1 MSGSWQAADRQRLS
15 IGLCGLAV
23 VIAFLLLL
31 ACPVLAASQ
40 LPRTAHVLPD
50 MKTLSLLPANDV
62 RFRRLSL
69 AQGLSQ
75 TRVAQIMQD
84 DEGFIWFGTQHG
96 VNRFDGYNFRVF
108 KHDVGRA
115 GSLSGVFIYA
125 LFNDSSGRVWVGSD
139 QGLDRFEKETETFR
153 HIRLG
158 ERDPIVIHISE
169 GPRGKLW
176 LATGQGLYRL
186 DPDTGAVER
195 FGADPDDP
203 RSLSSDD
210 IKSTGVDR
218 TGTFW
223 VATSEG
229 LEAFDPETGEVS
241 IRIPLRVEVREFY
254 FHEDRHGVFWII
266 YGSGNGLA
274 TYDRQT
280 NELTQLT
287 FSDPQTESDGLTGVF
302 AIVEAADGTIYLGTM
317 GAGLLKYDRTNNLFL
332 SYRHD
337 QSNSESLAENR
348 VIALFEDSE
357 GNIWAGLHAT
367 PPNSFPGVAPLFE
380 TIRLPEVHPSAS
392 GEFLVNSIFAGA
404 QDDVWIGSG
413 GALTRLFR
421 TTRKSEVVELLG
433 PNVPM
438 EVLTTIRDPR
448 GNLWV
453 GTLGTGLFR
462 IDGATG
468 AVTNFRY
475 RPDDDRSLSSDI
487 VTRIF
492 FDRGGAMWLTTWNG
506 LLRYDEESEG
516 FTTFRRDLTAGAE
529 PYFSIVE
536 DAQGL
541 LWLGSTSGL
550 FRFDPKSSEFA
561 SFTHDPDNRKSIS
574 NNTINTLHLD
584 ADGILWIGTQNG
596 LNAFDGKSG
605 SVVRSYFAAD
615 GLPGEAVSC
624 ILADG
629 NGDLWMS
636 TNNGVSRFRR
646 STGVFSNFST
656 ADGLPGNDLTGWNA
670 CSRNAQGEMYFGGFA
685 GATVVRPDAPVAHG
699 FTPPVLITELR
710 LSGEPVMPGTPPLDG
725 SVTYARNIS
734 IAPDVTE
741 FSIAF
746 SALSFSSP
754 DTTRY
759 RYRLRGLDSEWH
771 EGKRRQVSFTT
782 LPHGTYQLEVQAA
795 TARGAWT
802 EPGAMLGI
810 TVLPPWWATWW
821 FRSAVMAALA
831 LLLFGAYRYRIAQ
844 ITHQYEIRS
853 EERVME
859 RTRIAR
865 ELHDTLLQ
873 GFHGIMFRLQAARSM
888 LPHDPAKAT
897 EHLEIAMD
905 RGDQALIEGR
915 DAVHE
920 LRATPLVDKDLPEVL
935 GALASELAAA
945 EPGRLNVEILVEGH
959 SRLVNS
965 VIRDELYRLAR
976 EALRNA
982 FQHSNGS
989 KVECELTYSDAALRL
1004 RVRDDGRG
1012 IDPQVLE
1019 EGMKAGH
1026 WGLPGMR
1033 ERAERIGGTFTLWS
1047 KTGKGTELEVSIPA
1061 KLAYVRATQT
1071 QHAGRS

>member
-1 MSGSWQAADRQRLS
+1 MFRRAVQVSGSWQSAKRWRLS
-15 IGLCGLAV
+15 SGLPFLPALIAILIVLAGS
-23 VIAFLLLL
+23 A
-31 ACPVLAASQ
+31 LAASP

-69 AQGLSQ
+69 SQGLSQ

-96 VNRFDGYNFRVF
+96 VNRFDGYSFRVF
-108 KHDVGRA
+108 KHDIGRA
-115 GSLSGVFIYA
+115 DSLSGVFIYA

-153 HIRLG
+153 HVPLG
-158 ERDPIVIHISE
+158 GRNPIVIHISE
-169 GPRGKLW
+169 DPQGMLW

-186 DPDTGAVER
+186 DPDSGAVER
-195 FGADPDDP
+195 FGADPVDP

-210 IKSTGVDR
+210 IKSTGMDR

-241 IRIPLRVEVREFY
+241 VRIPLRVEVREFY

-274 TYDRQT
+274 TYDRQA
-280 NELTQLT
+280 NQLTQLT
-287 FSDPQTESDGLTGVF
+287 FSDPQTGSDGLTGVF
-302 AIVEAADGTIYLGTM
+302 SIVEAADGTIYLGTM
-317 GAGLLKYDRTNNLFL
+317 GAGLLKYDRANNRFL

-337 QSNSESLAENR
+337 QSDSESLAENR

-367 PPNSFPGVAPLFE
+367 PPNSFPSVAPLFE

-392 GEFLVNSIFAGA
+392 GEFLVNSIYAGA

-421 TTRKSEVVELLG
+421 TTRKSHVMELLG
-433 PNVPM
+433 KDVPM

-448 GNLWV
+448 GDLWV

-468 AVTNFRY
+468 AVTNFRHS
-475 RPDDDRSLSSDI
+475 PGDDSSLSSDI

-492 FDRGGAMWLTTWNG
+492 FDRSGAMWLATWNG
-506 LLRYDEESEG
+506 LLRYDEGSGG
-516 FTTFRRDLTAGAE
+516 FTNFRRDRNAGAE
-529 PYFSIVE
+529 PYFSIVQ
-536 DAQGL
+536 DADGL

-550 FRFDPKSSEFA
+550 FRFDPTSSTFA
-561 SFTHDPDNRKSIS
+561 SFTHDANDRKSIS
-574 NNTINTLHLD
+574 NNTINTLHID
-584 ADGILWIGTQNG
+584 PDGILWIGTQNG
-596 LNAFDGKSG
+596 LNAFDGRSG
-605 SVVRSYFAAD
+605 SVVKSYFATD

-624 ILADG
+624 ILADAQ
-629 NGDLWMS
+629 GDLWMS
-636 TNNGVSRFRR
+636 TNNGVSRFQR
-646 STGVFSNFST
+646 STGTFSNFST
-656 ADGLPGNDLTGWNA
+656 ADGLPGNDLTGWKA
-670 CSRNAQGEMYFGGFA
+670 CSKNQQGEMFFGGFA
-685 GATVVRPDAPVAHG
+685 GAAVVRPDAPVKQG
-699 FTPPVLITELR
+699 FTPPILLTELR
-710 LSGEPVMPGTPPLDG
+710 LSGEPVMAGTSPLDG
-725 SVTYARNIS
+725 SITHAKS
-734 IAPDVTE
+734 ITLAPDVTE

-754 DTTRY
+754 DTNRY
-759 RYRLRGLDSEWH
+759 RYRIQGLDSEWH
-771 EGKRRQVSFTT
+771 EGRRRQVSFTT
-782 LPHGTYQLEVQAA
+782 LPHGSYVLEVQAA

-802 EPGAMLGI
+802 EPGAALQI

-821 FRSAVMAALA
+821 FRFAVMAAVA
-831 LLLFGAYRYRIAQ
+831 LLLVGAYRYRIAQ

-873 GFHGIMFRLQAARSM
+873 GFHGILFRLQAARSL
-888 LPHDPAKAT
+888 LPHDPAKAA

-920 LRATPLVDKDLPEVL
+920 LRAAPLVDTDLTEAL
-935 GALASELAAA
+935 DTLASELASAQ
-945 EPGRLNVEILVEGH
+945 PGKPNVAILVEGR
-959 SRLVNS
+959 SRLVNPI
-965 VIRDELYRLAR
+965 IRDEVYRLAR

-982 FQHSNGS
+982 FQHSQGS

-1012 IDPQVLE
+1012 IEPAVLE

-1047 KTGKGTELEVSIPA
+1047 ATNKGTELEVSIPA
-1061 KLAYVRATQT
+1061 RVAYL
-1071 QHAGRS
+1071 